1 MSVPDSTI
9 TQSLPFSI
17 DEKSFSIWLAKIEK
31 ENQLE
36 LLQILAETLT
46 QLKEITMPADI
57 RSAFLEKMLVIVFQV
72 SAQLKKTYLKSY
84 FPFSEA
90 NKLKIKLSMSCAFEL
105 AENYA
110 LVCKDPGFKLKA
122 IFSQEQKAVI
132 LLHSIQAMAN
142 VLLHKAIEY
151 KKPAKGF
158 WSLCYLLYL
167 FAKQNEVLELVTQQG
182 QASFIQIFKQLLIFE
197 LSNTQQFNTEEI
209 YTIFNLLNG
218 LTEQVKLLP
227 SVPEKMMQKVPCI
240 NLRLDIPPALNKEA
254 EDTKSAY
261 VLYIQSLNLMKQL
274 FDLSAN
280 KKNVPYKDKV
290 LILRFIKTLSMSL
303 HRKNEREL
311 ADNELLAE
319 LGFDKLVEFLLHK
332 ESLLKAKGT
341 VSVDINSL
349 SIDTPLGKSARLD
362 TSEFRSELD
371 ASLSLLRSA
380 EDEDNNGI
388 EYVDNSEIWSKKED
402 EKTVEPEEEADN
414 KDSNAILVDRSK
426 LGFCIK
432 LQEKAGVTK
441 VGELIHL
448 SISFISIV
456 TVVRRIIADD
466 HKGVVV
472 GVEVLG
478 YDPEIL
484 HIMDID
490 NKGAKPSACVLV
502 NLEGEESIIIKANEF
517 YNEEQLYVDR
527 NEKILCY
534 KIEKIRDSSTSI
546 IKHLKVSLS

>member
-1 MSVPDSTI
+1 MSEPDSTT

-46 QLKEITMPADI
+46 QLKKTTIPADI
-57 RSAFLEKMLVIVFQV
+57 RSIFLEKMAVLVFQV
-72 SAQLKKTYLKSY
+72 SAQLKKTYIESY
-84 FPFSEA
+84 FPFSES
-90 NKLKIKLSMSCAFEL
+90 NGSKIKLSMSCAFEL

-110 LVCKDPGFKLKA
+110 LVCKDPCFKLKA
-122 IFSQEQKAVI
+122 IFLQEQKAVI
-132 LLHSIQAMAN
+132 LLHSIQAMAS
-142 VLLHKAIEY
+142 VLLHKAIVY
-151 KKPAKGF
+151 QKPAKGF
-158 WSLCYLLYL
+158 WGLCYLLYL

-227 SVPEKMMQKVPCI
+227 NVPEKMLQRVSCI
-240 NLRLDIPPALNKEA
+240 NLRLDAPPAVAKEA

-261 VLYIQSLNLMKQL
+261 VLYIQSLNLVKQL

-280 KKNVPYKDKV
+280 KKNMPYKDKV
-290 LILRFIKTLSMSL
+290 LILRFIKTLSMNQN
-303 HRKNEREL
+303 RKNEREL

-319 LGFDKLVEFLLHK
+319 LGFDKLIEFLLHK
-332 ESLLKAKGT
+332 ESLLKMRGT
-341 VSVDINSL
+341 ISVDVNSL
-349 SIDTPLGKSARLD
+349 SVDTPLGKRARLD
-362 TSEFRSELD
+362 TFEFRNELD
-371 ASLSLLRSA
+371 AGLSLVSCA
-380 EDEDNNGI
+380 ADADDNVI
-388 EYVDNSEIWSKKED
+388 EYIDNSDIWSKKD
-402 EKTVEPEEEADN
+402 QKVSVKEPEEAGN
-414 KDSNAILVDRSK
+414 NDSNAILIDQSK
-426 LGFCIK
+426 LGFCIR

-448 SISFISIV
+448 FISSISIV

-466 HKGVVV
+466 HKGVIV

-478 YDPEIL
+478 YDPEVL

-490 NKGAKPSACVLV
+490 NKGARTSCVLV
-502 NLEGEESIIIKANEF
+502 NLEGEESIVIKANEF
-517 YNEEQLYVDR
+517 HNEEHLYVDR

-534 KIEKIRDSSTSI
+534 KIEKILSSSTSI
-546 IKHLKVSLS
+546 IKHLQISLS